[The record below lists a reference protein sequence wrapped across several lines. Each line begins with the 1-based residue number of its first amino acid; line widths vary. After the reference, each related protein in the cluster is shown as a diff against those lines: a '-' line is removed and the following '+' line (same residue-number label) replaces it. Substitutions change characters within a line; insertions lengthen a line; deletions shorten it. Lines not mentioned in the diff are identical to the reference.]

1 MGNLILSGSTSGQ
14 VTVQPPAV
22 AGTST
27 LTLPSGSGTVAVNGI
42 STNVAS
48 LGAVTASGTS
58 VDFTSIPAYA
68 RKVTLVYNQL
78 STNGTSDYLIQL
90 GTASSIETS
99 GYLANAV
106 TVASISTGYSFTTGY
121 GFIISPSAANS
132 YSGVVTFFLVSDASY
147 AWSAN
152 GMGSAGSTTIQFA
165 SGGKVL
171 GGVLTRLRVTTSGGA
186 NTFDNGTINVF
197 YE

>member
-22 AGTST
+22 AGTSI

-58 VDFTSIPAYA
+58 IDFTSIPAYA
-68 RKVTLVYNQL
+68 RKITVVYNQL
-78 STNGTSDYLIQL
+78 STNGTSDYIIQL

-106 TVASISTGYSFTTGY
+106 TVASTSVGTSFTNGY
-121 GFIISPSAANS
+121 GIIVSPNAANS
-132 YSGVVTFFLVSDASY
+132 YSGVITFFLVSDSSY

-152 GMGSAGSTTIQFA
+152 GMATAGTTTVHIA